1 MPVCEIL
8 SLYTV
13 VTDTASKPVAEPF
26 TLCKSTQLYPQGQ
39 KETGAHLKLRVG

>member
-1 MPVCEIL
+1 MPVCEIF

-26 TLCKSTQLYPQGQ
+26 RQRKSTPLYLQGQ
-39 KETGAHLKLRVG
+39 KETGAHPKS